1 MMANFKTKA
10 RAVELLG
17 KGQIA
22 DLPTAISEL
31 WKNGYDAYAKNLT
44 CDLYIPGYKDVKEPL
59 FCLSD
64 DGWGMNYNDII
75 SKWIVLGTD
84 SKSRGLHDYT
94 PDQTFGLPQRIP
106 MGEKGIGRL
115 SVAYLGSPML
125 MLTKKE
131 GEICQAVF
139 IDWRILEN
147 YNLFIDEV
155 NIPCHSFKEG
165 EDLNILISKMKLEF
179 LENFNSDTSSDPNWN
194 G

>member
-1 MMANFKTKA
+1 
-10 RAVELLG
+10 
-17 KGQIA
+17 
-22 DLPTAISEL
+22 
-31 WKNGYDAYAKNLT
+31 
-44 CDLYIPGYKDVKEPL
+44 
-59 FCLSD
+59 
-64 DGWGMNYNDII
+64 MNYDDIV

-84 SKSRGLHDYT
+84 SKSRGLHSYT

-155 NIPCHSFKEG
+155 NIPCHTFKMG
-165 EDLNILISKMKLEF
+165 TDLNFLISEMKSEF
-179 LENFNSDTSSDPNWN
+179 LENFNNNATSDKNWN
-194 G
+194 DQEDLKEQIIHDVNSFSLPDSLLIDFSQTQLRVISISKTV